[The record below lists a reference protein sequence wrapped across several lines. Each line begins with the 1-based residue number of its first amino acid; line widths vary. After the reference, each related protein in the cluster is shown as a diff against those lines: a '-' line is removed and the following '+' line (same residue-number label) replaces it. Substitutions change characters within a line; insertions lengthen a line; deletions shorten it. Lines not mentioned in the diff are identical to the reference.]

1 MTRRRAEAER
11 PAAGR
16 GESFMDEAAKALK
29 EVSLD
34 DVMEYWSLKA
44 RRCFDSLRGATRVAG
59 TQWAGMI
66 SPLGRTPVAILQM
79 GNRTV
84 CQVHALGDHVL
95 VRLIRGEALM
105 SALRRDKTLPP
116 AVKRI
121 VATPGK
127 IKFLAEIPVT
137 GEEGARVASTVIAIK
152 AACLAVPDVPP
163 PTALKSARRSV
174 PPKRPLV

>member
-1 MTRRRAEAER
+1 ME
-11 PAAGR
+11 
-16 GESFMDEAAKALK
+16 EAAKALK

-44 RRCFDSLRGATRVAG
+44 RRCFDSLRGATRVHG

-79 GNRTV
+79 GTRTV
-84 CQVHALGDHVL
+84 CQVHAHGDHVI
-95 VRLIRGEALM
+95 VRMIRGESLM

-116 AVKRI
+116 AVKRM

-127 IKFLAEIPVT
+127 IKVLAEIPVT
-137 GEEGARVASTVIAIK
+137 GEEDARVASSVIAHK
-152 AACLAVPDVPP
+152 AACLALPVVPP
-163 PTALKSARRSV
+163 PAAIKGERRNAA
-174 PPKRPLV
+174 PKRRLV

>member
-1 MTRRRAEAER
+1 ME
-11 PAAGR
+11 
-16 GESFMDEAAKALK
+16 EAAKALK

-44 RRCFDSLRGATRVAG
+44 RRCFDSLRGATRVHG

-79 GNRTV
+79 GTRTI
-84 CQVHALGDHVL
+84 CQVHAVQGHL
-95 VRLIRGEALM
+95 VVRMIRGEALM

-116 AVKRI
+116 AVKRM

-127 IKFLAEIPVT
+127 IKVLAEIPVT
-137 GEEGARVASTVIAIK
+137 GEEDARVASSVIAHK
-152 AACLAVPDVPP
+152 AACLALPVVPHDAPP
-163 PTALKSARRSV
+163 PAELKGVRRTA
-174 PPKRPLV
+174 PPKRPHV